1 MERIGVIGASSLVG
15 RRVLAELSHA
25 DVQVYAFSRSEPESS
40 NGNIQWVQI
49 GSTVQTLNITI
60 SHWICA
66 APIWVLSEYLQMID
80 VYGAQRI
87 VALSSTSA
95 ISKQNSSDTL
105 EVNTAKRLQS
115 SENKLQLWAEKKNIT
130 WVILRPTLIYGFNKD
145 KNIAEITRFIKRF
158 GFFPLFG
165 QGKGLRM
172 PVHANDVAT
181 ACILSIQHPT
191 VSNYIYNISGAET
204 LSYKEMVKRIFVTLE
219 KKPRFISIPLNLFK
233 LAVFCMR
240 IFPRYRKWSPVMA
253 ERMNNDLTFEHTDAS
268 LHFGY
273 DPRPFDLSK

>member
-1 MERIGVIGASSLVG
+1 MKCIGVIGASSLVG
-15 RRVLAELSHA
+15 RRVLTELSYV
-25 DVQVYAFSRSEPESS
+25 DVQVYAFSRSEPELS

-49 GSTVQTLNITI
+49 SSTTQALKITI

-66 APIWVLSEYLQMID
+66 APIWVLPEYLQMLET
-80 VYGAQRI
+80 YGVQRI

-95 ISKQNSSDTL
+95 VSKQNSSDTL

-115 SENKLQLWAEKKNIT
+115 SEKELKLWAEKKNIN
-130 WVILRPTLIYGFNKD
+130 WIILRPTLIYGFNKD

-158 GFFPLFG
+158 GFFPLLG
-165 QGKGLRM
+165 QAKGLRM

-181 ACILSIQHPT
+181 ACILSIQHPK

-204 LSYKEMVKRIFVTLE
+204 LSYKEMVKRIFITLE

-233 LAVFCMR
+233 VAVFCLR
-240 IFPRYRKWSPVMA
+240 IFPRYRNWSPAMA
-253 ERMNNDLTFEHTDAS
+253 ERMNNDLTFDHTDAS

-273 DPRPFDLSK
+273 RPKSFDLS

>member
-1 MERIGVIGASSLVG
+1 MKCIGVIGASSLVG
-15 RRVLAELSHA
+15 RRVLAELSYV
-25 DVQVYAFSRSEPESS
+25 DVQVYAFSRSEPELS

-49 GSTVQTLNITI
+49 SSTTQALKITI

-66 APIWVLSEYLQMID
+66 APIWVLPEYLQMLET
-80 VYGAQRI
+80 YGVQRI

-95 ISKQNSSDTL
+95 VSKQNSSDTL

-115 SENKLQLWAEKKNIT
+115 SEKELKLWAEKKNIN
-130 WVILRPTLIYGFNKD
+130 WIILRPTLIYGFNKD

-158 GFFPLFG
+158 GFFPLLG
-165 QGKGLRM
+165 QAKGLRM

-181 ACILSIQHPT
+181 ACILSIQHPK

-204 LSYKEMVKRIFVTLE
+204 LSYKEMVKRIFITLE

-233 LAVFCMR
+233 VAVFCLR
-240 IFPRYRKWSPVMA
+240 IFPRYRNWSPAMA
-253 ERMNNDLTFEHTDAS
+253 ERMNNDLTFDHTDAS

-273 DPRPFDLSK
+273 RPKSFDLS